1 MDKGLI
7 ISDYRLAK
15 HPAKQVEILA
25 QVNGCA
31 PGDIVAVLKEAGVY
45 KQGRARKKADQSNRN
60 RWDKEM
66 ALALYRLGLGD
77 GQIARELGVTRA
89 SVFGLRKKHGL
100 EANVREKERGHE

>member
-1 MDKGLI
+1 
-7 ISDYRLAK
+7 
-15 HPAKQVEILA
+15 
-25 QVNGCA
+25 
-31 PGDIVAVLKEAGVY
+31 
-45 KQGRARKKADQSNRN
+45 
-60 RWDKEM
+60 M